1 MVALPIKYQINVQ
14 DYYRIGRSQL
24 FSEAARMEL
33 IEGEIVRMVPIGCGH
48 AGHVICLTSL
58 FNPIATEKKAF
69 ISVQNSIRLD
79 DYSEPVPDLV
89 LLKPRPDFYKKCHPR
104 PEDVYLIVEV
114 SDTTIYFDRN
124 VKRRLYARHNI
135 PEFWIVDLHQKAIEI
150 YRKPGPGG
158 YQESF
163 IPTSEETFSP
173 LSFPELVLTMNDI
186 FG

>member
-1 MVALPIKYQINVQ
+1 MAALPIKYQINAQ
-14 DYYRIGRSQL
+14 DYYRIGRTQL

-33 IEGEIVRMVPIGCGH
+33 IEGEIVRMVPIGSGH
-48 AGHVICLTSL
+48 AGKVDRILEL
-58 FNPIATEKKAF
+58 FSQIPKKKAR
-69 ISVQNSIRLD
+69 IRIQGPIYLD
-79 DYSEPVPDLV
+79 NFSEPVPDLV
-89 LLKPRPDFYKKCHPR
+89 LLKPRTDFYEKSHPR
-104 PEDVYLIVEV
+104 PEDVFLIVEV

-173 LSFPELVLTMNDI
+173 LSFPEFVLTMNDI

>member
-24 FSEAARMEL
+24 FYETARVEL
-33 IEGEIVRMVPIGCGH
+33 IEGEIVRMVPIGSGH
-48 AGHVICLTSL
+48 AGHVDYLNRFFGRI
-58 FNPIATEKKAF
+58 PEEKV
-69 ISVQNSIRLD
+69 IVRIQGPIRLD
-79 DYSEPVPDLV
+79 DYSEPVPDLI
-89 LLKPRPDFYKKCHPR
+89 LLKPRPDFYKKSHPK
-104 PEDVYLIVEV
+104 PEDVFLIVEV
-114 SDTTIYFDRN
+114 SETTIYFDRN

-135 PEFWIVDLHQKAIEI
+135 PEFWIVDLKQKAVEI

-173 LSFPELVLTMNDI
+173 LSFPELTLTMNDI
-186 FG
+186 FD

>member
-1 MVALPIKYQINVQ
+1 MAALPIKYQINAQ
-14 DYYRIGRSQL
+14 DYYRIGRTQL

-33 IEGEIVRMVPIGCGH
+33 IEGEIVRMVPIGSGH
-48 AGHVICLTSL
+48 AGHVNWLLRL
-58 FNPIATEKKAF
+58 FTQLSEEKT
-69 ISVQNSIRLD
+69 ILSVQGPIRLD

-89 LLKPRPDFYKKCHPR
+89 LLKPRLDYYKKSHPK

-150 YRKPGPGG
+150 FRKPGPGG
-158 YQESF
+158 YQESY

-173 LSFPELVLTMNDI
+173 LSFPELVLTPNDI

>member
-24 FSEAARMEL
+24 FYETARVEL
-33 IEGEIVRMVPIGCGH
+33 IEGEIVRMVPIGSGH
-48 AGHVICLTSL
+48 AGHVDCILEL
-58 FNPIATEKKAF
+58 FSQIPKKKAR
-69 ISVQNSIRLD
+69 IRIQGPIRLD

-150 YRKPGPGG
+150 FRKPGAGWVSRIL
-158 YQESF
+158 YSNIRRNILSF
-163 IPTSEETFSP
+163 IIPRTCTHAE
-173 LSFPELVLTMNDI
+173 
-186 FG
+186 